1 MTKTRSTSTTA
12 ADDDGGRDAMPIFTP
27 VLPPRLSSTSHA
39 SLVQWRKERREYD
52 ETVRNRAKG
61 GAEDKIV
68 PIRTTFD
75 EGLLR
80 MWCSLRWQI
89 SIDDV
94 TDEVILTEI
103 DNIISCVK
111 NNNVPDVDD
120 EMREMLR
127 MDLSESDVSERV
139 IQYFKLCHDIIDD
152 HGWQQFFS
160 GDDGKKQ
167 LCRVL
172 IALFEPRALREEV
185 ERTVRFQ
192 ARAAKSDEVILHDL
206 VLEKALDQGK
216 NNQNQRR
223 AKRDRSD
230 GDSGR
235 APKRGPS
242 KSSTKKPR
250 LTTERSTSSS
260 KPPTKKTFSERAKV
274 PRTPCPHCD
283 EMHWLSECPT
293 SSDDQKAEN
302 RRKLREQ
309 RANDGNK
316 RVVARMKRLRECIPS
331 QEKTRDLRCC
341 CGGCRFRYIH

>member
-39 SLVQWRKERREYD
+39 SLVQWRKERREYE

-127 MDLSESDVSERV
+127 MDLSESDVME
-139 IQYFKLCHDIIDD
+139 
-152 HGWQQFFS
+152 
-160 GDDGKKQ
+160 DDGKQQ

-172 IALFEPRALREEV
+172 IASLEPRALREEV

-316 RVVARMKRLRECIPS
+316 RVVARMKRL
-331 QEKTRDLRCC
+331 
-341 CGGCRFRYIH
+341 